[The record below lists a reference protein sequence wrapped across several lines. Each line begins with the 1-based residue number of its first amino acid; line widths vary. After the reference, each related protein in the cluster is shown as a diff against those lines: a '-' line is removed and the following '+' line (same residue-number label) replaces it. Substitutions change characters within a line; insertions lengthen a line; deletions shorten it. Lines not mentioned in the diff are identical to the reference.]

1 MAAAVPPG
9 APLGAAAGVAA
20 PAVPPGAA
28 VPAAAAAG
36 GLATNTGGVT
46 KDDLIRIGRP
56 NGPDLQL
63 KFDPANLLDPQTAT
77 ANVANIIQ
85 NDSSITEVL
94 NVISFLTSVSRTFT
108 DMVDATNSAYDG
120 TAKGAIDAATGFYAD
135 PPAVATNFAAAT
147 LDLNTLDV
155 TAPAANLKIP
165 VSILKRRGAAAVP
178 TDPDSFQDMT
188 QIFIS
193 NAVGDVKA
201 LFSDC
206 VKQMIKLLQQT
217 RTILGPKGWTDLF
230 QKVKG
235 GSKKTQHRRH
245 RRRYSSKQY

>member
-1 MAAAVPPG
+1 MA
-9 APLGAAAGVAA
+9 
-20 PAVPPGAA
+20 
-28 VPAAAAAG
+28 
-36 GLATNTGGVT
+36 ATNTGGVT
-46 KDDLIRIGRP
+46 KDDLVRIGRP

-63 KFDPANLLDPQTAT
+63 KFDPATILDPQQTT
-77 ANVANIIQ
+77 ANVQNIIR

-94 NVISFLTSVSRTFT
+94 NVISFLTSNTRTFAY
-108 DMVDATNSAYDG
+108 MVDTDNSAYDG
-120 TAKGAIDAATGFYAD
+120 TAKGAINAATGYYAD
-135 PPAVATNFAAAT
+135 PPAGAGNFDAT
-147 LDLNTLDV
+147 LLNLETLDV
-155 TAPAANLKIP
+155 TVPVADIKIP
-165 VSILKRRGAAAVP
+165 VSILKRRGDAGASP
-178 TDPDSFQDMT
+178 NDPDIFQDMAAINIT
-188 QIFIS
+188 
-193 NAVGDVKA
+193 NAGGINEVKA

>member
-1 MAAAVPPG
+1 MSAAVP
-9 APLGAAAGVAA
+9 V
-20 PAVPPGAA
+20 PGAA
-28 VPAAAAAG
+28 PVPVAAAG

-46 KDDLIRIGRP
+46 KDKLIEIGRP

-63 KFDPANLLDPQTAT
+63 KIDPADLLNFQTT
-77 ANVANIIQ
+77 QANAQEIIK

-94 NVISFLTSVSRTFT
+94 NVISFLTSTTRTF
-108 DMVDATNSAYDG
+108 DAMVDKENSAYDG
-120 TAKGAIDAATGFYAD
+120 SKGAIDAGTGFYVE
-135 PPAVATNFAAAT
+135 PAAAAGNFAAAT
-147 LDLNTLDV
+147 LDLTTLKV
-155 TAPAANLKIP
+155 TPPTGNSNIRIP
-165 VSILKRRGAAAVP
+165 VSILKRRGDDATNP
-178 TDPDSFQDMT
+178 SDPDSFEDT
-188 QIFIS
+188 STKGITGTGEGKEVI
-193 NAVGDVKA
+193 A

>member
-1 MAAAVPPG
+1 MS
-9 APLGAAAGVAA
+9 VATA
-20 PAVPPGAA
+20 N
-28 VPAAAAAG
+28 
-36 GLATNTGGVT
+36 TNTGGVT
-46 KDDLIRIGRP
+46 KQDLIDIGRP

-63 KFDPANLLDPQTAT
+63 KFNPPTLLDTQTT
-77 ANVANIIQ
+77 TVSVQNIIR

-94 NVISFLTSVSRTFT
+94 NVISFLISATRTFAA
-108 DMVDATNSAYDG
+108 MVDTDNSAYNG
-120 TAKGAIDAATGFYAD
+120 TSKGAIEASTGYYAV
-135 PPAVATNFAAAT
+135 PGPAVDFADAPLNLTT
-147 LDLNTLDV
+147 LAV
-155 TAPAANLKIP
+155 TPPPGDLKIP
-165 VSILKRRGAAAVP
+165 VSILKRRGAASATP
-178 TDPDSFQDMT
+178 NDPESFENMAASVIT
-188 QIFIS
+188 
-193 NAVGDVKA
+193 NAAGQTEVKA

>member
-1 MAAAVPPG
+1 MAAV
-9 APLGAAAGVAA
+9 
-20 PAVPPGAA
+20 
-28 VPAAAAAG
+28 VPAPVPAPVE
-36 GLATNTGGVT
+36 TNTGGVN
-46 KDDLIRIGRP
+46 KEKLIEIGRP

-63 KFDPANLLDPQTAT
+63 KFAPQTTLDFQTTT
-77 ANVANIIQ
+77 ASVQDIIK

-94 NVISFLTSVSRTFT
+94 NVISFLTSTTRTFN
-108 DMVDATNSAYDG
+108 DMVDTLNSAYDG
-120 TAKGAIDAATGFYAD
+120 TSNGAIDPITGYYTAGGN
-135 PPAVATNFAAAT
+135 AVDFLPQT
-147 LDLNTLDV
+147 LNLETLAV
-155 TAPAANLKIP
+155 TAPGAVLKIP
-165 VSILKRRGAAAVP
+165 VSILKRRGAAAGN
-178 TDPDSFQDMT
+178 DPDSFEDMST
-188 QIFIS
+188 KGIGA
-193 NAVGDVKA
+193 NADAHVKT